1 MSSTAG
7 HLREPSDAISMAVDL
22 LKTKC
27 AAAMEADCALHLMN

>member
-1 MSSTAG
+1 MSSAALPAG
-7 HLREPSDAISMAVDL
+7 AIGGVPMAVGL